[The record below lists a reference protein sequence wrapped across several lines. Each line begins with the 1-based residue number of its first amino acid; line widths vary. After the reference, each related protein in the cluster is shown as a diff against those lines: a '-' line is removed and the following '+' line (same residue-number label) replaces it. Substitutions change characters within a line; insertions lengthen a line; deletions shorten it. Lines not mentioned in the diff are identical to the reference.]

1 MTGEGGDPPPHNP
14 PHPSFPTLYSSSRDS
29 RVRDTKMR
37 EGGRESLQKKT
48 GEQIG
53 LKCLAPGT
61 SVRPGEG
68 EVSNFLEVS
77 LGVCQQLLRS

>member
-1 MTGEGGDPPPHNP
+1 
-14 PHPSFPTLYSSSRDS
+14 
-29 RVRDTKMR
+29 MR

-68 EVSNFLEVS
+68 EVSNFLEAS
-77 LGVCQQLLRS
+77 LGVCQQLLCS